1 MTLAYVALGGALGAL
16 ARYGI
21 SGWVYDRL
29 GENFPWGTLVVNLV
43 GCLALGLVIRWLQ
56 VSAVAPEVR
65 PFLTIGVLGAFTT
78 FSTFSYETVA
88 LLQEGQWLRAG
99 LYMGGSV
106 VLGLIAMVA
115 GMAWPR
121 RSHER
126 EERMKAFEG
135 DRT

>member
-1 MTLAYVALGGALGAL
+1 MAYVALGGALGAL

-21 SGWVYDRL
+21 SGWVYDRM
-29 GENFPWGTLVVNLV
+29 GESFPWGTLVVNLV

-56 VSAVAPEVR
+56 VSAVSPEVR

-106 VLGLIAMVA
+106 VLGLIAMLA
-115 GMAWPR
+115 GMALAT
-121 RSHER
+121 
-126 EERMKAFEG
+126 AFARVG
-135 DRT
+135 GAA

>member
-1 MTLAYVALGGALGAL
+1 VTLAYVALGGALGAL

-21 SGWVYDRL
+21 SGWVYGRM
-29 GENFPWGTLVVNLV
+29 GENFPWGTLVVNLL

-56 VSAVAPEVR
+56 VSAVSPEVR

-115 GMAWPR
+115 GVALAT
-121 RSHER
+121 
-126 EERMKAFEG
+126 AFARAG
-135 DRT
+135 GAA

>member
-1 MTLAYVALGGALGAL
+1 VTLAYVALGGALGAL

-21 SGWVYDRL
+21 SGWVYDRM

-56 VSAVAPEVR
+56 VSAVAPELR

-115 GMAWPR
+115 GMALAT
-121 RSHER
+121 
-126 EERMKAFEG
+126 AFARAG
-135 DRT
+135 GAA

>member
-1 MTLAYVALGGALGAL
+1 VTLAYVALGGALGAL

-115 GMAWPR
+115 GMALAT
-121 RSHER
+121 
-126 EERMKAFEG
+126 AFARAG
-135 DRT
+135 GAA